1 MAVNAEKL
9 VMDWLNA
16 DTTIR
21 AEYPAMFDVP
31 AESSATHP
39 IPFVTVEQVGGSD
52 EPFRSLPLIAVQVWG
67 ESRWLVSEA
76 AAKLHTPPPQTYR
89 RTARGRRYRHHR
101 AHAFPHARRA
111 APLPNHSPVD
121 YQIRR
126 LERL

>member
-39 IPFVTVEQVGGSD
+39 IPFVTVEQVGGLD

-76 AAKLHTPPPQTYR
+76 AAKLILPRLKRIVELPEVADIDITG
-89 RTARGRRYRHHR
+89 RTHFPMPDGRPR
-101 AHAFPHARRA
+101 
-111 APLPNHSPVD
+111 
-121 YQIRR
+121 YQII
-126 LERL
+126 LQLIIKSDD